1 MLWRAARMA
10 ACRRR
15 QPKGVQKRM
24 TGAMYA
30 AISGLKTH
38 MNKLNVIGNNVAN
51 VNTYGYKAGTT
62 TFTESIYVTSKSGA
76 GGTATYGGTNPSQIG
91 YGCSIGTIDLDMS
104 TKSYSP
110 TGNNMDSM
118 IQGDGFYLVGAK
130 GATDVSQLTL
140 TRVGQFRFDAD
151 GYLCD
156 INGNVVYGFPA
167 ALNEEPDSLAS
178 LDYSDDQNKYEN
190 AGNPAQT
197 KGVSTQLMP
206 IRLPLAHKGAG
217 TDPTDVANYIKPGT
231 SVYPWVDNGNT
242 VYADDDPNNA
252 DNDLVTID
260 PVTGKAKCI
269 GFDTV
274 TISDTGMISVI
285 NSSTDENVVVGYL
298 ALGKAENPNGL
309 AHTQGMYYRAT
320 DASGD
325 IRVSTARGVISGNL
339 NNQAA
344 TADNNVPTEDVI
356 TGGASYLVIGGLEAS
371 GTDVATEFS
380 EMITTQRGY
389 QANTRIVTVTDSMLE
404 ELVNMK
410 R

>member
-1 MLWRAARMA
+1 
-10 ACRRR
+10 
-15 QPKGVQKRM
+15 M

-167 ALNEEPDSLAS
+167 ALNAPPTNLDT
-178 LDYSDDQNKYEN
+178 LDYSEDRNKYSN
-190 AGNPAQT
+190 TGNPAQT

-206 IRLPLAHKGAG
+206 IRLPLAHKG
-217 TDPTDVANYIKPGT
+217 TDDPTAADYIKPGT
-231 SVYPWVDNGNT
+231 SVYPWVADGGNT
-242 VYADDDPNNA
+242 VYADDAA
-252 DNDLVTID
+252 DGSGLVNID

-344 TADNNVPTEDVI
+344 EGDTDIPTEDVI